1 VFVLPSKGPGETWG
15 LSVNE
20 ALACDRPVLVSNKC
34 GCAVDLVVPGEN
46 GLIFEAGNRGSLKTS
61 MHTIHNM
68 QFSVSS
74 IRSVVHRFCIQSIAE
89 SLEEAV

>member
-1 VFVLPSKGPGETWG
+1 
-15 LSVNE
+15 
-20 ALACDRPVLVSNKC
+20 
-34 GCAVDLVVPGEN
+34 VPGEN